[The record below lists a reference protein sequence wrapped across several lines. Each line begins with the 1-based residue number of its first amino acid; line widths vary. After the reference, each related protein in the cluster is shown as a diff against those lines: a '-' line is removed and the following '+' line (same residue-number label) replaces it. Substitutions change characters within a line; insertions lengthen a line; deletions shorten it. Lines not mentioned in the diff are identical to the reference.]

1 VGGTATVSDS
11 AILQALSG
19 CQPEDYSDV
28 GTIDAEDTPHGRW
41 RLLDDV
47 ELLELPDPE
56 FLIGG
61 VLPRKA
67 VGVVYGPSGSGKTT
81 VVGGL
86 AVALATGHDW
96 FGHRVCHQGGSVYVG
111 AEDPGGFKVRLR
123 AAKQAA
129 RLPLDRPIGC
139 YTFPEPID
147 LRDVTA
153 VAKFSAFLER
163 SFEAGDVPREVLIVD
178 TYAASVPGASE
189 NSSEDT
195 TLAMS
200 HAHRWRETLGLTVIL
215 IHHTNATGTRER
227 GHSSMRGAADFMIS
241 LNPVD
246 DVVHVEC
253 SKMRNGPTFDAFT
266 LKLTPIPEGGCVF
279 RLASDVLP
287 SATLTAAQTKV
298 LSVLRD
304 TFAAEGATKS
314 EWQRTCADVAERSFH
329 RACKVLQERGLVKQ
343 FGTHYRVMGGGC

>member
-1 VGGTATVSDS
+1 MGAAVNDS
-11 AILQALSG
+11 AIAQALN
-19 CQPEDYSDV
+19 CEREPYHNV
-28 GTIDAEDTPHGRW
+28 GTIDADDVLPALDRW

-47 ELLELPDPE
+47 ELLTLPDPE
-56 FLIGG
+56 FLIAG

-67 VGVVYGPSGSGKTT
+67 VGVIYGPSGSGKTT
-81 VVGGL
+81 IVSGL
-86 AVALATGHDW
+86 SVSMATRRDW
-96 FGHRVCHQGGSVYVG
+96 FGHRVCHAGSSIYVG

-129 RLPLDRPIGC
+129 RLPLDQAIGC
-139 YTFPEPID
+139 FTFPEPID

-153 VAKFSAFLER
+153 VARFSAFLER
-163 SFEAGDVPREVLIVD
+163 AFDAGDVHREVLFVD

-200 HAHRWRETLGLTVIL
+200 HAHRWRETLGLTVVL
-215 IHHTNATGTRER
+215 IHHTNASGNRER
-227 GHSSMRGAADFMIS
+227 GHSAMRGAADFMIA
-241 LNPVD
+241 LTPVD

-253 SKMRNGPTFDAFT
+253 SKQRNAPTFETFT
-266 LKLTPIPEGGCVF
+266 LKLTPVPDGGCVF

-287 SATLTAAQTKV
+287 ATTLTPVQAKV
-298 LSVLRD
+298 YAVLRD
-304 TFAAEGATKS
+304 TFSADGATKG

-329 RACKVLQERGLVKQ
+329 RAAKILQERGFVKAV
-343 FGTHYRVMGGGC
+343 GTHYRVMGGGR